1 LPAGSVHRISATN
14 PLSFAPPDWF
24 ALLQCRAVIFV
35 EMSGTEQTIYFS
47 LAYFLKSPAL
57 GTRTVWRLRG
67 YCILVRK
74 TAERVRMKTV
84 STPTTYMTAEELQQ
98 KAAAKFEEAKLL
110 PDGPLRQEVLKSACG
125 LRNLAE
131 IKGWLYSELQP
142 SK

>member
-1 LPAGSVHRISATN
+1 
-14 PLSFAPPDWF
+14 
-24 ALLQCRAVIFV
+24 
-35 EMSGTEQTIYFS
+35 MSGTEQTIYFS

-142 SK
+142 